1 MRRSMVK
8 ALGLVLPLALT
19 LTLWQ
24 AQGAVAQ
31 DEAKLEKARELA
43 EVMKVAAVAESMT
56 GDAELLLDD
65 LARRANPGRETEA
78 LELVRQEILPAVRRY
93 QADFLERVVSYYSER
108 LSTGEIEES
117 IAFYRTATGQKW
129 VSNVAELALGPFQIG
144 SEWLGDATKL
154 AVRETRGAFE
164 QRGLTAPAM

>member
-1 MRRSMVK
+1 MRRSMVR
-8 ALGLVLPLALT
+8 ARGPALT
-19 LTLWQ
+19 LTLLLAAWLPQ
-24 AQGAVAQ
+24 AGAAQ
-31 DEAKLEKARELA
+31 DDSKLERARALA
-43 EVMKVAAVAESMT
+43 EVMKVQAVAEAMT
-56 GDAELLLDD
+56 GDASLLLDS
-65 LARRANPGRETEA
+65 LASRANPGREAEA

-93 QADFLERVVSYYSER
+93 QADYLERVVRYYSES
-108 LSTGEIEES
+108 LSAGEIEES
-117 IAFYRTATGQKW
+117 IAFFRTATGQKW